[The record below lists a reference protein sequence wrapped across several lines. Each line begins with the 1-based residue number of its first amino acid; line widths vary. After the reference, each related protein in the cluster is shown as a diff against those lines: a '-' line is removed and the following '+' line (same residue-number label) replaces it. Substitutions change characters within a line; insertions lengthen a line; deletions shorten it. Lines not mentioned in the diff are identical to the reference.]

1 MSNGNNRI
9 VVCGQQT
16 VGKTTLCK
24 VLSGEKLPK
33 GLELPTYQTTVGVD
47 AFTVKLKPNEIENGE
62 IIKLLLWEFG
72 GNKSFEQIQSQYV
85 KDVDTFVF
93 VYDINELS
101 TVERILE
108 LYEKYSWV
116 IKHCVIV
123 GNKIDKTTP
132 QIRWG
137 TISPASVIGLAQ
149 KFAIEHG
156 FIHIL
161 TSILYDIGI
170 NELRLCLRNISK
182 IKSNK
187 SNKITYPENN
197 RICIKP
203 CSIL

>member
-1 MSNGNNRI
+1 MSNGNNRV

-33 GLELPTYQTTVGVD
+33 GLQLPIYQTTVGVE
-47 AFTVKLKPNEIENGE
+47 AFTVKLKPNELEKGNQTVE
-62 IIKLLLWEFG
+62 LLLWEFG
-72 GNKSFEQIQSQYV
+72 GNKSFDNIQSQYV

-101 TVERILE
+101 SVERILE
-108 LYEKYSWV
+108 LYEKYSWA
-116 IKHCVIV
+116 IKHCIVV
-123 GNKIDKTTP
+123 GNKIDKSTP
-132 QIRWG
+132 QVRWG

-149 KFAIEHG
+149 KFAVEHG

-161 TSILYDIGI
+161 SSVLYDIGI
-170 NELRLCLRNISK
+170 SELRLCLRTISK
-182 IKSNK
+182 NK
-187 SNKITYPENN
+187 NLDSGSH

-203 CSIL
+203 CYIL